1 MRCFGAKLKTTDLK
15 NMFCPYCSNS
25 DTKVIDKRDLD
36 DEATSRRRREC
47 LKCGKRFTTY
57 ERIESIDLK
66 VVKKDG
72 GVQKYNR
79 DKLRKGILITVQKR
93 LSEDEV
99 DEIVDDI
106 EARLLKRKSTQTSTG
121 DIGRMVLTRLKHRD
135 TVSYL
140 RFASVFLDFTDVEEF
155 RDEIKKIEG

>member
-1 MRCFGAKLKTTDLK
+1 ML
-15 NMFCPYCSNS
+15 CPYCNNS

-72 GVQKYNR
+72 SIQKYNR

-93 LSEDEV
+93 LTEDEV

>member
-1 MRCFGAKLKTTDLK
+1 ML
-15 NMFCPYCSNS
+15 CPYCNNS

-47 LKCGKRFTTY
+47 LKCTKRFTTY

-72 GVQKYNR
+72 SVQKYNR

-93 LSEDEV
+93 LTEDEV

-155 RDEIKKIEG
+155 RDEIKKMHPTR